1 MPYPHLI
8 VEDIMSKINRR
19 QKISQWLQSG
29 EKKITEWLLN
39 IESIRK
45 RFIVIFLFA
54 LIFGLIYGFT
64 AYGIDEHLIKYG
76 IHFRMSVDFAG
87 EFLIEL
93 IGYAV
98 LIYGFFAAFLIYTVS
113 EIPKFSNEEYSVYKK
128 VISAR
133 MNLFAVITGFIADFL
148 FFSIVS
154 VYWLE
159 YIKNEPGALAVVDLP
174 ASVVAYLA
182 FFMLLISLLGYLV
195 FSLVMGMLQ
204 VRDEKV

>member
-19 QKISQWLQSG
+19 QKISQWLQSR
-29 EKKITEWLLN
+29 EKKFTEWLLN

-76 IHFRMSVDFAG
+76 IHFYMSVDFAG
-87 EFLIEL
+87 TFLIEL
-93 IGYAV
+93 IGCAV

-159 YIKNEPGALAVVDLP
+159 DTKLFGLEPLDLP

>member
-1 MPYPHLI
+1 MPYPHL
-8 VEDIMSKINRR
+8 EDIMSKINRR
-19 QKISQWLQSG
+19 PKISQWLQSR
-29 EKKITEWLLN
+29 EKKFTEWLLN

-54 LIFGLIYGFT
+54 LIFGQIYGFT
-64 AYGIDEHLIKYG
+64 AYGMNDHLIKYG
-76 IHFRMSVDFAG
+76 IHFCMSVDFAG
-87 EFLIEL
+87 KFLVEL

-113 EIPKFSNEEYSVYKK
+113 GIPKFSNEEYSAYKK

-154 VYWLE
+154 LYWLE
-159 YIKNEPGALAVVDLP
+159 YIKLEAGASAFLNFP

>member
-87 EFLIEL
+87 EFLTL
-93 IGYAV
+93 
-98 LIYGFFAAFLIYTVS
+98 
-113 EIPKFSNEEYSVYKK
+113 
-128 VISAR
+128 
-133 MNLFAVITGFIADFL
+133 
-148 FFSIVS
+148 
-154 VYWLE
+154 
-159 YIKNEPGALAVVDLP
+159 
-174 ASVVAYLA
+174 
-182 FFMLLISLLGYLV
+182 
-195 FSLVMGMLQ
+195 
-204 VRDEKV
+204 